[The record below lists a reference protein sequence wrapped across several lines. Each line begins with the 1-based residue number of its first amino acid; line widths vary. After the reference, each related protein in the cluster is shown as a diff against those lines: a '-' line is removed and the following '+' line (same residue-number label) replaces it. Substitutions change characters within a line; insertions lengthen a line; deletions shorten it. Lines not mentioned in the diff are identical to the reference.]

1 MKLIHRTEGR
11 NSYIVIVDFNIPLSI
26 MDRTRQINK
35 KREDLNNTIHQL
47 DLKDIQN
54 IHPTAPEYLFF
65 SNTQRTFVS
74 HMLAQIKS

>member
-1 MKLIHRTEGR
+1 MKLIHVTEGR
-11 NSYIVIVDFNIPLSI
+11 NSYIIVDFNIPLSI

-47 DLKDIQN
+47 EKDLQN
-54 IHPTAPEYLFF
+54 IHPTVPEYLFF
-65 SNTQRTFVS
+65 SNTQRTFMC